1 MFSFET
7 KVRVRYAET
16 DKMGFVYYGNYATYF
31 EVARVEALR
40 KLGFNYKEMEDEGIM
55 LPVLSYSTSFYKPA
69 FYDDELTIKLQV
81 KEMPSTRINFYFETF
96 NSVGEHLNTAEV
108 TLVFVDMK
116 KNKPCYPPQAFVSA
130 FENYFKDEKVSG

>member
-116 KNKPCYPPQAFVSA
+116 KTNHVTLPSVCVCI
-130 FENYFKDEKVSG
+130 